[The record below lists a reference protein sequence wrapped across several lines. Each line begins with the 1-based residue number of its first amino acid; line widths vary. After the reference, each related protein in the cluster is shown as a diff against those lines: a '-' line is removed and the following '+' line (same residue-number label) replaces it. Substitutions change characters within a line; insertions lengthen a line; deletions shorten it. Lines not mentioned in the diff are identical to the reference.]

1 MSVPRL
7 IRDELKR
14 CRADPARIVPLNSL
28 ENLNVNTAAAIE
40 ELGRRYDA
48 RDHADV
54 MITSRIMLFNEY
66 FAGHFKLEL
75 QRHVDVVVGIEA
87 LYDNTGTLELDFGHF
102 MLPFIGS
109 KAPVV
114 IPIIAL
120 QFSQVKIRLV
130 PALHDLHPAAEK
142 PIRVIGCMLKGE
154 LRRQL
159 CRDKIY
165 CEQDNTSEDLAI
177 FHNLPILNLDIGYNG
192 IRFPSPSKFFDD
204 DPSIDW
210 FDPKQRCWHLL
221 RSYGPHLRDLAR
233 LHSKELGDF
242 SRRKRQ
248 LTKRI
253 DAWFHSH
260 I

>member
-1 MSVPRL
+1 MSVPEL

-28 ENLNVNTAAAIE
+28 ENLNVNTATAIE
-40 ELGRRYDA
+40 EWGRRMDA
-48 RDHADV
+48 RDASSDV
-54 MITSRIMLFNEY
+54 MVTSQIVLFNEY

-87 LYDNTGTLELDFGHF
+87 LFDGAEGLEVDFGHF

-120 QFSQVKIRLV
+120 QFSHVKIRLV
-130 PALHDLHPAAEK
+130 PALNDLRPAAEK
-142 PIRVIGCMLKGE
+142 PIRVIGCMLKE
-154 LRRQL
+154 EFRRQL
-159 CRDKIY
+159 VYTKLY

-177 FHNLPILNLDIGYNG
+177 FHNLPILNLDIGYEG

-210 FDPKQRCWHLL
+210 FDPKQRCWNLL

-233 LHSKELGDF
+233 SKVPLMIEELKTVLLK
-242 SRRKRQ
+242 KR
-248 LTKRI
+248 LER
-253 DAWFHSH
+253 FVCHF
-260 I
+260 